1 MKSTLF
7 LLLFVLGNLVSN
19 AQNTLNYNDEKGSP
33 NATLQDVKWI
43 VGNWTGEALGGICQE
58 TWSEPIGNTMMF
70 NFKLVVNGK
79 VAFYELGH
87 IIEKDKTLLLQ
98 LKHFDGELKGW
109 EKAEENE
116 SFRLVKITPTHVY
129 FDKFTFEKISDNEI
143 NIYVVFEESGKEMK
157 FNFKK

>member
-1 MKSTLF
+1 MH
-7 LLLFVLGNLVSN
+7 
-19 AQNTLNYNDEKGSP
+19 YNDEKGSEK
-33 NATLQDVKWI
+33 ASLKDIQWLE
-43 VGNWTGEALGGICQE
+43 GNWQGEAFGGIYE
-58 TWSEPIGNTMMF
+58 ENWSKPFGGSMLF
-70 NFKLVVNGK
+70 SFKLVVDGK

-109 EKAEENE
+109 EKAEESEN
-116 SFRLVKITPTHVY
+116 FRLVKVTPTHVY